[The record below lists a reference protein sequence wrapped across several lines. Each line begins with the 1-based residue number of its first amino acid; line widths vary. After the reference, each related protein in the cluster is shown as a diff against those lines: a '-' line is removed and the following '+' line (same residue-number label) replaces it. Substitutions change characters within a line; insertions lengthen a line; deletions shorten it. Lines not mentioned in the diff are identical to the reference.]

1 MISRADTGSAN
12 VNPKA
17 VQACAILRS
26 QIQNCVVAQSDF
38 GLLLNPTAG
47 LEPSTERSG
56 GRSCSSAPTSPID
69 AAAQRA
75 TVHLLTGLD
84 GERVQN
90 GFTKNR
96 IREMSNT

>member
-12 VNPKA
+12 VNPESLQSLCNFSKPDPKLRGFSER
-17 VQACAILRS
+17 LRS
-26 QIQNCVVAQSDF
+26 FAESN
-38 GLLLNPTAG
+38 GRAG
-47 LEPSTERSG
+47 ASIARSG
-56 GRSCSSAPTSPID
+56 SRSCSS
-69 AAAQRA
+69 AAQRA

-84 GERVQN
+84 GERVHN